1 MFIIYNKTLGYF
13 GIPCIILFIVSC
25 ALVAWSMFK
34 KNENL
39 FNISIISTMALFAGI
54 IITIITPTY
63 DDDDVKNGEVWSQC
77 KLLEENSYNGTF
89 SENVNK
95 IECKGLIKNI
105 PISTYNKA
113 IYAYKQRKSS

>member
-1 MFIIYNKTLGYF
+1 M
-13 GIPCIILFIVSC
+13 
-25 ALVAWSMFK
+25 
-34 KNENL
+34 
-39 FNISIISTMALFAGI
+39 
-54 IITIITPTY
+54 TPTY

-105 PISTYNKA
+105 PISSYNKA

>member
-1 MFIIYNKTLGYF
+1 MFIIYNKTLRYF

-34 KNENL
+34 NNENL
-39 FNISIISTMALFAGI
+39 FNISIISTIALFAGI

-63 DDDDVKNGEVWSQC
+63 DDDVKNGEFWSQC
-77 KLLEENSYNGTF
+77 TLLEENSYNGTF

-105 PISTYNKA
+105 PISSYNKA